1 MANKTEIEQLQKRL
15 IELRSEEKPQ
25 KKKLSALDK
34 YVIFSFSC
42 LITFTIIVI
51 VYQFKSDIE
60 FSPTLITCFFS
71 AFGGELLLCAM
82 IKRLKLKRGDEN

>member
-1 MANKTEIEQLQKRL
+1 MRKKTGIEQLQK
-15 IELRSEEKPQ
+15 KNQ
-25 KKKLSALDK
+25 KQLSALDK

-42 LITFTIIVI
+42 LIIFTIIVI
-51 VYQFKSDIE
+51 IYQFKSDIE

-82 IKRLKLKRGDEN
+82 IKRLKLKRGDES

>member
-1 MANKTEIEQLQKRL
+1 MKTGIEQLQKRN
-15 IELRSEEKPQ
+15 R
-25 KKKLSALDK
+25 KKLSALDK
-34 YVIFSFSC
+34 YVIFSFAC
-42 LITFTIIVI
+42 LIIFTIIVI

-82 IKRLKLKRGDEN
+82 IKRLKLKKGDE